1 MGRLSDPNG
10 IVDANL
16 QLFLLGKIK
25 NATPSSLVPVN
36 AVIDDIREAMPSC
49 QLSDQ
54 QLARLVK
61 ETAMLLG
68 HMPVF
73 DPSRLEGDHDEV
85 DRNHRGH
92 HRRRSATHSVQSN
105 QH

>member
-1 MGRLSDPNG
+1 MGRLADPNG

-25 NATPSSLVPVN
+25 NSPPSSLVPVN
-36 AVIDDIREAMPSC
+36 AVIDDMREAMPSC

-73 DPSRLEGDHDEV
+73 DPSRLENNPDGV
-85 DRNHRGH
+85 VRNYRLS
-92 HRRRSATHSVQSN
+92 RRHRSATH
-105 QH
+105 